1 MINPFT
7 PDLLVRRG
15 KARRPRP
22 VKVRVA
28 YPLSLEEEAR
38 LSAALTQVTG
48 EKATLAVEVDP
59 EVLGGISVQVGDTLV
74 DGTLRTRLSY
84 LKSQAA
90 KAATASKE
98 FGDTGGLVSALKSVV
113 ETLSYPPAIE
123 HVGTVTYVGD
133 GVARVSGLDTAMIG
147 ELIKFPG
154 GVQGMVLNLDDNEVG
169 CVILG
174 PYDHIAEDQTVRATG
189 RIMEV
194 PVGDGLLGRVVDPL
208 GRPLDGKGTIKADGR
223 RPIESPAPGIADRE
237 PVNTPLQT
245 GIVAIDAIVPIGR
258 GQRELIIGDRQT
270 GKTTVAIDTILNQ
283 KDSGVL
289 CVYVAIGQKA
299 STVAQTVD
307 FLRERGAMDYTC
319 VVMASASDPAPMQY
333 VAPFAGCAMAEH
345 WMYQG
350 KDVLIVYDD
359 LTKHAQ
365 AYRSMALLLRR
376 PPGREAYPGDIFYLH
391 GRLLERAAKL
401 SAERGGG
408 SLTALPIV
416 ETLAGDIS
424 AYIPTNIISITD
436 GQIIL
441 DADLFFSGVRPAV
454 NAGLSVSRVGGDAQ
468 LKAMKAVA
476 SRIRLELAQYREL
489 EAFAQ
494 FGTDL
499 DESTRKKLARGERL
513 VELLKQRQG
522 RPMPVSQQVVWL
534 AAGVWGYLDQVPV
547 HEVRAAAGELLEY
560 LDRQYP
566 GLFRRIRRKG
576 TLEGLEDDLRRA
588 MEEFFRARA
597 QRSSDSEAS
606 TVAERKDD

>member
-7 PDLLVRRG
+7 PDLLARRG
-15 KARRPRP
+15 KAKRPRP
-22 VKVRVA
+22 IKVRVA
-28 YPLSLEEEAR
+28 FPLSQEEEAK

-48 EKATLAVEVDP
+48 EKAPLAVEVDP

-74 DGTLRTRLSY
+74 DATLRTRLNY

-90 KAATASKE
+90 KAAAGSKE
-98 FGDTGGLVSALKSVV
+98 FGDVDGLVSALRNVV
-113 ETLSYPPAIE
+113 ETLTYPPAIE

-133 GVARVSGLDTAMIG
+133 GVARVSGLDTAMLG

-189 RIMEV
+189 RIVEV

-208 GRPLDGKGTIKADGR
+208 GRPLDGKGPIKADGR

-319 VVMASASDPAPMQY
+319 VVMASASDPAPLQY
-333 VAPFAGCAMAEH
+333 VAPFAGCAIAEH

-476 SRIRLELAQYREL
+476 GKIRLELAQYREL

-499 DESTRKKLARGERL
+499 DESTRRKLARGERL

-522 RPMPVSQQVVWL
+522 QPMRVERQVVWL
-534 AAGVWGYLDQVPV
+534 AAGVWGYLDQVPT
-547 HEVRAAAGELLEY
+547 HEVRAAASELLEY

-566 GLFRRIRRKG
+566 GLFRHIRRKG
-576 TLEGLEDDLRRA
+576 TLEGIEDDLRKA
-588 MEEFFRARA
+588 MEEFFRAWA
-597 QRSSDSEAS
+597 QRSSGSEAS

>member
-38 LSAALTQVTG
+38 LSATLTQVTG

-90 KAATASKE
+90 KAAADNKE
-98 FGDTGGLVSALKSVV
+98 FGDVDGLVSALRNVV

-154 GVQGMVLNLDDNEVG
+154 GVLGMVLNLDDNEVG

-208 GRPLDGKGTIKADGR
+208 GRPLDGKGPIKADGR
-223 RPIESPAPGIADRE
+223 RPIENPAPGIADRE

-307 FLRERGAMDYTC
+307 FLRGRGAMDYTC

-476 SRIRLELAQYREL
+476 GKIRLELAQYREL
-489 EAFAQ
+489 EAFTQ

-499 DESTRKKLARGERL
+499 DESTRRKLASGERL

-522 RPMPVSQQVVWL
+522 QPMPVARQVVWL
-534 AAGVWGYLDQVPV
+534 AAGVWGYLDQVPT
-547 HEVRAAAGELLEY
+547 HEVRAAAGELLDY
-560 LDRQYP
+560 LDKHYP
-566 GLFRRIRRKG
+566 GLFRHIRRKG
-576 TLEGLEDDLRRA
+576 TLEGIEGVLRRA
-588 MEEFFRARA
+588 MDEFFRAWT
-597 QRSSDSEAS
+597 QRYSDSEAS
-606 TVAERKDD
+606 KGAERKHN